1 MMCVESLNDVTS
13 CRIIFP
19 IELIWTLK
27 VFWRTCCT
35 EVGALKCCWQK
46 TISKVVF
53 STACETARII
63 NCNKCRKV
71 FVLGAECVGCPCT
84 KRWKAFH
91 CEPGVHEVLTLRMSA
106 RLGVEGVNEAEFIC
120 LFGQVGEKVRHH
132 LAGLSTRP
140 KFPERLRNVSSRSFK
155 GDVWNSR
162 GLLPMELFKFWL
174 VVECVYMADS
184 AGAVDDEN
192 LFRRHWEVR

>member
-1 MMCVESLNDVTS
+1 
-13 CRIIFP
+13 
-19 IELIWTLK
+19 
-27 VFWRTCCT
+27 
-35 EVGALKCCWQK
+35 
-46 TISKVVF
+46 
-53 STACETARII
+53 
-63 NCNKCRKV
+63 
-71 FVLGAECVGCPCT
+71 
-84 KRWKAFH
+84 
-91 CEPGVHEVLTLRMSA
+91 MSA

-140 KFPERLRNVSSRSFK
+140 KFPERLRNVSSWSFK